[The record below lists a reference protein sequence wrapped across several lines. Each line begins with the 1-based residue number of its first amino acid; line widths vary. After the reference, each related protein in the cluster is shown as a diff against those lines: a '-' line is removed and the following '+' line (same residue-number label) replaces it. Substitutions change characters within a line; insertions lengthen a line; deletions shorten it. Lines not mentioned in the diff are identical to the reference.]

1 MRSLLNERKS
11 SMPAE
16 LTESVWESI
25 QTFQGNAEQ
34 FDDVTMLALHYFGGG
49 GPHRGPNDSRMR
61 EQKRDQDD
69 ESGILTVS
77 AELSYMD
84 AVQTFIEDAFGRK
97 KVSCENIRRMLIASD
112 EIFSN
117 ICLYSG
123 AKEVIISCRVRGNE
137 AVLALEDDDGAF
149 NPLEKEPADTGE
161 PLENRK
167 EGGLGIHMVR
177 KLMDAADY
185 QYDDKNKRNRLILKI
200 DTTDGRKI

>member
-49 GPHRGPNDSRMR
+49 GPHRGPNASRMR
-61 EQKRDQDD
+61 EQKSDQD
-69 ESGILTVS
+69 EILTVS

-84 AVQTFIEDAFGRK
+84 AVQTFIENAFGRK

-123 AKEVIISCRVRGNE
+123 AKEAVIRCRVQGNE
-137 AVLALEDDDGAF
+137 VVLALEDDGEAF
-149 NPLEKEPADTGE
+149 NPLEKEPADTGAS
-161 PLENRK
+161 LEKRK

-177 KLMDAADY
+177 EMMDAADY
-185 QYDDKNKRNRLILKI
+185 QYDEKRKRNRLILKI
-200 DTTDGRKI
+200 DTTNWRKI